1 MELPYSTLD
10 LQFKDAFSG
19 KPLLIKAPGRINL
32 LGEHVDYNLG
42 WVLPA
47 AIDKEII
54 FAIGISETDQ
64 FKIIAGDLNE
74 TISFSANEIAPGKGW
89 GSYLMGVIQGI
100 KNYGKELP
108 GVNCVFGGNIPNGAG
123 LSSSAALCCG
133 FAFALNEL
141 FKLNLS
147 TKDLALIARF
157 AEHEFAGVKCGLMD
171 QYASLFSRK
180 DYLLHL
186 DCQSLTYDYVPFV
199 LPDLDILLIDTCVK
213 HDLVTSAYNARRESC
228 ENGVQMLNQ
237 HYGNVNSLRD
247 VTSQQLTAIR
257 DYLDADTFFKCH
269 YVLEEMQ
276 RVAQGIV
283 CLKENDL
290 AAFGQL
296 MYMSHEGL
304 KNKYEVSCAELDFLV
319 EVAHTHKVVGSRMM
333 GGGFGGCTINLIA
346 KVEKEPFKSMVLEK
360 YGKRFGV
367 TPSFY
372 EVNTADGVRVISS

>member
-1 MELPYSTLD
+1 M
-10 LQFKDAFSG
+10 
-19 KPLLIKAPGRINL
+19 IKAPGRINL

-64 FKIIAGDLNE
+64 FKIISGDLTE

-147 TKDLALIARF
+147 NKDIALIARF

-180 DYLLHL
+180 DHLLHL

-213 HDLVTSAYNARRESC
+213 HDLATSAYNARRESC
-228 ENGVQMLNQ
+228 EKGVQMLNQ
-237 HYGNVNSLRD
+237 HDSNINSLRD
-247 VTSQQLTAIR
+247 ITLSQLRAVR
-257 DYLDADTFFKCH
+257 NSLDADTFSKCQ

-276 RVAQGIV
+276 RVAQGIA

-290 AAFGQL
+290 TAFGQL

-319 EVAHTHKVVGSRMM
+319 EMAHTHKVVGSRMM

-346 KVEKEPFKSMVLEK
+346 KAEKEPFKSMVLEK
-360 YGKRFGV
+360 YRKRFGV
-367 TPSFY
+367 TPSFC
-372 EVNTADGVRVISS
+372 EVNTADGVRVIS